1 MEDLIKHIRYLSAVT
16 IIWIDGKDGSGKSYL
31 ATELAKKLKYNV
43 IHVDDYLVPNQGSYF
58 GSLKLDSLSQ
68 AINEKSKY
76 LIVEGI
82 CLLKVREALGLKKG
96 FDVYVKKIS
105 LEGDWADEGE
115 CNISEPP
122 GVYIQRQQKDICK
135 VAALCFM
142 GKKDETI
149 EFPSLAREI
158 ITYHYDYK
166 PHINSDATY
175 SRIEQ

>member
-1 MEDLIKHIRYLSAVT
+1 M
-16 IIWIDGKDGSGKSYL
+16 
-31 ATELAKKLKYNV
+31 
-43 IHVDDYLVPNQGSYF
+43 VPNQGFYF

-122 GVYIQRQQKDICK
+122 DVYIQRQQKDICK
-135 VAALCFM
+135 VAAICFL
-142 GKKDETI
+142 GKKDRV
-149 EFPSLAREI
+149 SCCGA
-158 ITYHYDYK
+158 
-166 PHINSDATY
+166 
-175 SRIEQ
+175 